1 MEGIEMDMIVDLIHT
16 FYPVLFWQYELVFIV
31 RLLLAVLLGGL
42 IGVERQWKKG
52 KNTTAAGF
60 RTHIL
65 ATVGT
70 CIFTVVSISM
80 PQIAA
85 AMPGGIIN
93 NADPGRIAAQAVSGI
108 GFIGAGAILHSKGRV
123 RGLTTAASLWV
134 SAAIGMAVGAGLYL
148 TAIVATSLAL
158 IILRWF
164 SSLESTAD
172 KMFAKRNFSYNEPES
187 EDDID
192 AIDAESVLC
201 GIDFLEKT
209 QEEQKLENE

>member
-1 MEGIEMDMIVDLIHT
+1 MIMDLVEML
-16 FYPVLFWQYELVFIV
+16 YPHQFLQYELVFLA
-31 RLLLAVLLGGL
+31 RLMLALLLGGL

-52 KNTTAAGF
+52 KNAAAAGF

-70 CIFTVVSISM
+70 CIFTLVSVSM

-85 AMPGGIIN
+85 AMGNAAGYGIIN

-108 GFIGAGAILHSKGRV
+108 GFIGAGAILQSKGRI

-148 TAIVATSLAL
+148 TAIAATILTL
-158 IILRWF
+158 ITLRWF
-164 SSLESTAD
+164 SHLELTAD
-172 KMFAKRNFSYNEPES
+172 KMIAKRHLCYSEEECDALADEIGVENVIYVEKKKQREDNREEPE
-187 EDDID
+187 I
-192 AIDAESVLC
+192 ES
-201 GIDFLEKT
+201 
-209 QEEQKLENE
+209 